1 MITKAYGEDFK
12 TGRNVNTDLRNVK
25 NSMKTAKTNK
35 KGVPFKGEVVK
46 LVKEVVDERK
56 LKTYLNKHDVAIRP
70 LIRRRIKSVSKKAVD
85 TEAKKLQKLKL
96 TKNDLNM
103 LKNKNIKPNVNL
115 KTYARQRRL
124 ALAYIRMVVLRQSER
139 NAVRERMNAWFNA
152 QNKSPNDDE
161 LKRRLARAI
170 RELVDPT
177 MNLAT
182 MERLYARRVRR
193 A

>member
-1 MITKAYGEDFK
+1 
-12 TGRNVNTDLRNVK
+12 
-25 NSMKTAKTNK
+25 
-35 KGVPFKGEVVK
+35 
-46 LVKEVVDERK
+46 
-56 LKTYLNKHDVAIRP
+56 
-70 LIRRRIKSVSKKAVD
+70 VD